1 MNSCKPDIDA
11 IKNNLRARYRQQVK
25 DELPN
30 NGACELAFV
39 VMDVLLE
46 LTGEMFAQYDWDIRE
61 SIGNDKTLREPM
73 N

>member
-46 LTGEMFAQYDWDIRE
+46 LTGEMLAQYD
-61 SIGNDKTLREPM
+61 
-73 N
+73 